1 VVIRRGD
8 VWWAGLPEPRG
19 SEPGFRRPVVVVQA
33 DEFNASRIAT
43 VMVVPLTSNVRL
55 AAAPGNVPLGARET
69 GLRKA
74 SVANVS
80 QVLTIDKAFL
90 HDRVKAL
97 PARRLDEID
106 AGLRLAL
113 ALL

>member
-1 VVIRRGD
+1 MRRGD

-43 VMVVPLTSNVRL
+43 VMVVPLTSNLRL
-55 AAAPGNVPLGARET
+55 AQAPGNVLLSARES
-69 GLRKA
+69 GLGKR

-80 QVLTIDKAFL
+80 QVLTVDKGFL
-90 HDRVKAL
+90 HDHVKVL
-97 PARRLDEID
+97 SARHMDSID

-113 ALL
+113 AL

>member
-1 VVIRRGD
+1 VIRRGE

-19 SEPGFRRPVVVVQA
+19 SEPGFRRPVLVVQA
-33 DEFNASRIAT
+33 DEFTASRLAT
-43 VMVVPLTSNVRL
+43 VMVVPLTSNTAL
-55 AAAPGNVPLGARET
+55 AEAPGNVLISPRES
-69 GLRKA
+69 GLRRA

-80 QVLTIDKAFL
+80 QVLTVDKGFL

-97 PARRLDEID
+97 PARRVDDID

-113 ALL
+113 GLL